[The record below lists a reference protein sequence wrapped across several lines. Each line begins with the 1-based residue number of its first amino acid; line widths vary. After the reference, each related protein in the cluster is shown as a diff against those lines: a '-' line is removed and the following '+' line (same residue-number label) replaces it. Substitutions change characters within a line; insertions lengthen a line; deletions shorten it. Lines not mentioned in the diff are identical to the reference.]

1 MAGEQKRADAVFE
14 GGGVKGIALVGAIA
28 ATEAQ
33 GYVFQ
38 NVAGT
43 SAGAIVAAL
52 VAAGYGA
59 GELATVMKS
68 VDYRKFMDK
77 DFRDKIPI
85 LGAALSLGF
94 EKGIYEGRFFEGW
107 LRELLAAKKK
117 TVFGDLLMAGCEDQP
132 KYRYK
137 LQVIAAPFMRSQH
150 SRGSGVSAG

>member
-117 TVFGDLLMAGCEDQP
+117 RCLATCSWPDA
-132 KYRYK
+132 RTS
-137 LQVIAAPFMRSQH
+137 RSTDTSCRSSPRT
-150 SRGSGVSAG
+150 SRAESC